1 MEREHLRLLK
11 DAVRS
16 LDFVDERI
24 FEETTTLDAAWEAA
38 RFDGKALDVERV
50 RRVRDALPSLMSA
63 LEGAM
68 TSIDLAL
75 DAHEREML

>member
-16 LDFVDERI
+16 LDFVDERV
-24 FEETTTLDAAWEAA
+24 FEETTTLDVAWEAA

-50 RRVRDALPSLMSA
+50 RRVRDALPALISA
-63 LEGAM
+63 LDGAM
-68 TSIDLAL
+68 VCIDLAL
-75 DAHEREML
+75 DAYEREML